1 MRLLHFS
8 DLHLDS
14 HFQWAG
20 PELGRSRR
28 LALREVLGRICDL
41 AREQSVD
48 AVLCGGDLY
57 EDARFTPDTVKFVAD
72 TFGQLDI
79 PVLLAPGNHDW
90 FGPTSL
96 YATANWA
103 SNVHVFEST
112 SLEPFELTAGFTIWG
127 AAHCAPANTDGF
139 LEHFTVDRAGINV
152 ALFHGSE
159 QGAMQWQETG
169 KVPHA
174 PFREH
179 QIRASGLN
187 HAFVGHFHAP
197 RLAEWYTYPGNP
209 DPLTFGEVGERGAVI
224 ADFDDKGA
232 LFRTTH
238 IVAVT
243 RLTDVEVSLSGIEHS
258 GQIADQVRAAVRPLT
273 GIVRVTL
280 NGEIGED
287 VDVRLEDLQ
296 SLGSNL
302 EAFLPRVGTLSVAY
316 DIDDLVH
323 EQTVRGEFV
332 RAVRQDPTLNDE
344 DRRRVIV
351 TGLRALAG
359 RKDLEVQ

>member
-1 MRLLHFS
+1 MRLLHFA

-20 PELGRSRR
+20 PKVGRARR
-28 LALREVLGRICDL
+28 LALRQVLGNICEL
-41 AREQSVD
+41 ARQESVD

-72 TFGQLDI
+72 ALGQLDF

-90 FGPTSL
+90 LGPTSL
-96 YATANWA
+96 YATASWA
-103 SNVHVFEST
+103 PNVHVFDST
-112 SLEPFELTAGFTIWG
+112 SLEPLELTDGFTVWG
-127 AAHCAPANTDGF
+127 AAHRAPASTDGF
-139 LEHFTVDRAGINV
+139 LEHFTVDRDGLNI

-179 QIRASGLN
+179 QIQASGLN

-197 RLAEWYTYPGNP
+197 RHADWYTYPGNP
-209 DPLTFGEVGERGAVI
+209 DPLAFGEEGRRGTVI
-224 ADFDDKGA
+224 ADFDDKG
-232 LFRTTH
+232 LLTRTTH
-238 IVAVT
+238 AVAVT
-243 RLTDVEVSLSGIEHS
+243 RLTDVDVTLSDIDHS
-258 GQIADQVRAAVRPLT
+258 GQITDQVRTAVESLT
-273 GIVRVTL
+273 GIVRLTL

-287 VDVRLEDLQ
+287 VDIRLEDLKP
-296 SLGSNL
+296 LGGHL
-302 EAFLPRVGTLSVAY
+302 EEFLPRIGSLSVAY

-332 RAVRQDPTLNDE
+332 RAVREDPNLNDE
-344 DRRRVIV
+344 ERRRVIV
-351 TGLRALAG
+351 TGLRALSG
-359 RKDLEVQ
+359 RADLEVQ